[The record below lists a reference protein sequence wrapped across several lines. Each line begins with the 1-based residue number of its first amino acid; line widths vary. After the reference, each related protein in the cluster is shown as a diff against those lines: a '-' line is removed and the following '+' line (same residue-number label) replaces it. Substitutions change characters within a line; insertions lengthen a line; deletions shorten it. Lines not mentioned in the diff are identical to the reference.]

1 MHVHTL
7 RCFGANPGDGNP
19 ALVIEG
25 DGMELPARQA
35 YTAARNTTCVFLG
48 PAGDGGAIEVDYFYP
63 HTRSPLCLHA
73 TLAVAAVLFGRG
85 DGAGAGGTIAV
96 RTAMKGQVLE
106 LSREGDA
113 YFVRLAPQP
122 APQLDIGGEQA
133 AALLGA
139 PGLALASPP
148 RLASVGSPK
157 LLVQVNDVETLSA
170 LAPDLAGIVAWGKEH
185 GVSGIYAYCR
195 LADGVFEGRNFNHL
209 DPALEDSATGVAAG
223 ALAVA
228 LGRDLVLRQG
238 RVMANDC
245 LIRARVEGDAI
256 LVGGTACS
264 LDPMLPNK
272 LPLFRQA
279 NSKDIPAMS
288 RIRLDVTENVLSD
301 PRRVTQEM
309 YEDFLERSGR
319 GWVAENKGE
328 IVAFCYADKDQAS
341 IWALF
346 VCPGHEGQGLGKA
359 LLKLAVDWLFDIGH
373 DRVHLTTGANTRAD
387 RFYAAQGW
395 LRVPLSASEIAYSMT
410 QCSSAC
416 GTKPIPADSAS

>member
-1 MHVHTL
+1 MHVQSL

-25 DGMELPARQA
+25 DGLNMAARQA
-35 YTAARNTTCVFLG
+35 FTAARNTTCVFLG
-48 PAGDGGAIEVDYFYP
+48 PADGGGVIEVDYFYP

-85 DGAGAGGTIAV
+85 DEVGVGVGGTIAV

-106 LSREGDA
+106 LLREGGE

-122 APQLDIGGEQA
+122 VPQVDIGDEQV

-139 PGLALASPP
+139 SGLSLASSP

-157 LLVQVNDVETLSA
+157 LLAQVNDVETLSA

-228 LGRDLVLRQG
+228 LGRDVVLRQG
-238 RVMANDC
+238 RLMANDC
-245 LIRARVEGDAI
+245 LIRARAEGNAI
-256 LVGGTACS
+256 LVGGA
-264 LDPMLPNK
+264 
-272 LPLFRQA
+272 A
-279 NSKDIPAMS
+279 EPA
-288 RIRLDVTENVLSD
+288 
-301 PRRVTQEM
+301 
-309 YEDFLERSGR
+309 
-319 GWVAENKGE
+319 
-328 IVAFCYADKDQAS
+328 
-341 IWALF
+341 
-346 VCPGHEGQGLGKA
+346 
-359 LLKLAVDWLFDIGH
+359 
-373 DRVHLTTGANTRAD
+373 
-387 RFYAAQGW
+387 
-395 LRVPLSASEIAYSMT
+395 
-410 QCSSAC
+410 
-416 GTKPIPADSAS
+416 